1 MTERY
6 LYGTAVPILLDG
18 GRVAGRIARML
29 YVRFGL
35 EPHCFGAKQRLLT
48 RIYAKHHA
56 ALPFTPEND
65 AVNLR
70 LLKAFSAE
78 WGTNAGIL
86 ALIPCSPEAK
96 SFLERARLSLDEDF
110 IITDLPAP
118 TENPLD
124 CLLYGD
130 RPAKE

>member
-6 LYGTAVPILLDG
+6 LYGTTVPILLDG

-35 EPHCFGAKQRLLT
+35 EPHCFGARRHLLVG
-48 RIYAKHHA
+48 IYAKRHA
-56 ALPFTPEND
+56 ALPFAQEND

-78 WGTNAGIL
+78 WGTGAGIL